1 MEQPSE
7 NMYPSS
13 FVPTEEKKT
22 KDYILEY
29 AKTLW
34 SDAINQKTTINFNER
49 ADRYINNRKYS
60 EGLQSIEKF
69 KTQFSST
76 GDATYLNLDW
86 DVSTPLP
93 KLAEVIRNQMINQPF
108 KPQFAPVDSIS
119 KTDYDRERLV
129 MIAKM
134 EMKKALAGLEE
145 KKIINIGKNIPE
157 DDDELEIYM
166 ATNFKLAQSMAME
179 SITQAILEDND
190 FERTQKKIAKDLTDI
205 KICASRITLDEDKN
219 IQVNYIDPVKL
230 VTSFVRRDDFKDA
243 RHIGVLEDITI
254 EDLRVQAAGEL
265 SEEDLYIIAKSCAG
279 KYDNGLFPYQQQ
291 VYYNSNVTN
300 PTRYNKFNVRVLDFE
315 FFSTDPLVVTKVDSS
330 NGGKKVLINEES
342 KNKKATKKVSVKKVK
357 NVYVGKYIVDT
368 DYLYDFGL
376 KKHII
381 RERLNGRY
389 STNTTLGFVVSAPD
403 IYDMENKSKVEEM
416 ISYADEL
423 IRIQLKMQQVIA
435 KAKPSGY
442 MINVDTVVEA
452 LQGMGM
458 GGMTPLDARAITDQ
472 IGDVYF
478 KEFDENGRPLTAHQ
492 SPVTPLP
499 NGLDNTILI
508 LTEAYNA
515 CLARMKETI
524 GLNSAIDA
532 GQPDKRAAV
541 GVQKLAAAAHKQA
554 NKSLYDAYLKFNED
568 VVRQVAL
575 LSQQLIRKGIN
586 IDKFENMVGK
596 ETVKQLDMSKLS
608 AADFAINVKML
619 PDEEEQ
625 MQLNQLVELQLTAQ
639 PPRINLSD
647 AFAIRTVMKEDI
659 QKAEQLLVVRE
670 RRRAKEQQQASAALQ
685 QQNAQVQMQS
695 NQAAEQSRQQT
706 IQMEAELKAKVLQA
720 EYDLKLRNDMQLEEA
735 KRITMSLEADFDMQR
750 LQKAA
755 ELKAQTNGGNYDVS
769 KDSVPQIAGKIEPN
783 ILPENP
789 LK

>member
-1 MEQPSE
+1 
-7 NMYPSS
+7 
-13 FVPTEEKKT
+13 
-22 KDYILEY
+22 
-29 AKTLW
+29 
-34 SDAINQKTTINFNER
+34 
-49 ADRYINNRKYS
+49 
-60 EGLQSIEKF
+60 
-69 KTQFSST
+69 
-76 GDATYLNLDW
+76 
-86 DVSTPLP
+86 
-93 KLAEVIRNQMINQPF
+93 
-108 KPQFAPVDSIS
+108 
-119 KTDYDRERLV
+119 
-129 MIAKM
+129 
-134 EMKKALAGLEE
+134 
-145 KKIINIGKNIPE
+145 
-157 DDDELEIYM
+157 
-166 ATNFKLAQSMAME
+166 
-179 SITQAILEDND
+179 
-190 FERTQKKIAKDLTDI
+190 
-205 KICASRITLDEDKN
+205 
-219 IQVNYIDPVKL
+219 
-230 VTSFVRRDDFKDA
+230 
-243 RHIGVLEDITI
+243 
-254 EDLRVQAAGEL
+254 
-265 SEEDLYIIAKSCAG
+265 
-279 KYDNGLFPYQQQ
+279 
-291 VYYNSNVTN
+291 
-300 PTRYNKFNVRVLDFE
+300 
-315 FFSTDPLVVTKVDSS
+315 
-330 NGGKKVLINEES
+330 
-342 KNKKATKKVSVKKVK
+342 
-357 NVYVGKYIVDT
+357 
-368 DYLYDFGL
+368 
-376 KKHII
+376 
-381 RERLNGRY
+381 
-389 STNTTLGFVVSAPD
+389 
-403 IYDMENKSKVEEM
+403 MENKSKVEEM